1 MAEEM
6 SFCLRG
12 CFVVQLGILGQ
23 QAVYSDMTLAL
34 LQDSGWYQVNFQMA
48 EFLQAGFKMGC
59 DFPML
64 SCAPA
69 GEPVPSYNLRF
80 RTNCF

>member
-1 MAEEM
+1 
-6 SFCLRG
+6 
-12 CFVVQLGILGQ
+12 VQLGILGQ

-48 EFLQAGFKMGC
+48 EFLQAGFKLGC

-69 GEPVPSYNLRF
+69 GELLPLIQSVF
-80 RTNCF
+80 QDEQF